1 MFVEKAMLVV
11 TEIYLYFTD
20 DEKPVHPS
28 EGNFENNYIYAYW
41 CSYDFKTIHEAQT
54 HKGN

>member
-11 TEIYLYFTD
+11 TKIYLYFTD

-41 CSYDFKTIHEAQT
+41 CSFDFKTIHEAQT